1 MTRNV
6 KPLIAQHG
14 RMLNGAYYRDLDDFL
29 TPVQGL
35 RSIPPE
41 RIGLNGE
48 YDHYGLA
55 KRVRV
60 SLSHRYGSS
69 IVECLNIRQRGS
81 VIVLSGA
88 VSGRAHV
95 EELAQ
100 IILSLEG
107 ATQVEVRQLQV
118 TAGQQWAVASA

>member
-14 RMLNGAYYRDLDDFL
+14 RILNGAYYRDLGDTS
-29 TPVQGL
+29 TPVRGS

-48 YDHYGLA
+48 YDHYGLV

-60 SLSHRYGSS
+60 SLSHRYGTNL
-69 IVECLNIRQRGS
+69 VDRLNIRQRGS

-88 VSGRAHV
+88 VSGGANV

-118 TAGQQWAVASA
+118 TGGQQLAVASA